1 MPEISD
7 SIKLKRLVA
16 FSCDFMIII
25 LQDKDLISLFLADK
39 DFARLIQRHNDT
51 LLGSIKEHRKM
62 VISKINLGEFKD
74 RLSDEGL
81 SGDELN
87 FKYEFINE
95 LLKKMG
101 LPELDI
107 YKDLSLDENE
117 RPENQMIRYRIMK
130 SLMEKSKEGKFG
142 KWIDILFSG
151 INKFL
156 ESIGKAIPGVGA
168 IQDIKNLLELT
179 KQIRD
184 SFNVNNGKLRRFFSR
199 FKL

>member
-39 DFARLIQRHNDT
+39 DFARVVQRHNAT
-51 LLGSIKEHRKM
+51 LLGSITEHRKM

-117 RPENQMIRYRIMK
+117 RPDNQMIRYRIMK

-142 KWIDILFSG
+142 EWIDILFSG
-151 INKFL
+151 INKIL
-156 ESIGKAIPGVGA
+156 DSIGKAIPGVGA
-168 IQDIKNLLELT
+168 IQEIKNFLELT

>member
-1 MPEISD
+1 MSEIAD

-39 DFARLIQRHNDT
+39 DFAHLIQRHNDT

-95 LLKKMG
+95 ILKKMG

-107 YKDLSLDENE
+107 YQDLSLDENE

-130 SLMEKSKEGKFG
+130 SLIEKSKEGKFG

-151 INKFL
+151 INKL
-156 ESIGKAIPGVGA
+156 LDNIGKAIPGVGA
-168 IQDIKNLLELT
+168 IQEIKNLLELT

>member
-1 MPEISD
+1 MSEIAD

-95 LLKKMG
+95 ILKKMG

-107 YKDLSLDENE
+107 YQDLSLDENE

-130 SLMEKSKEGKFG
+130 SLMEKSKDDKFG

-151 INKFL
+151 INKL
-156 ESIGKAIPGVGA
+156 LDNIGKAIPGVGA
-168 IQDIKNLLELT
+168 IQEIKNLLELT

>member
-39 DFARLIQRHNDT
+39 DFARLIQRHNAT

-117 RPENQMIRYRIMK
+117 RPDNQMIRYRIMK
-130 SLMEKSKEGKFG
+130 SLMEKSKESKFG

-151 INKFL
+151 INKIL
-156 ESIGKAIPGVGA
+156 DSIGKAIPGVGA
-168 IQDIKNLLELT
+168 IQEIENFLELT

>member
-39 DFARLIQRHNDT
+39 DFARVVQRHNAT
-51 LLGSIKEHRKM
+51 LLGSITEYRKM
-62 VISKINLGEFKD
+62 VISKINCGEVKD
-74 RLSDEGL
+74 RFSDEGL

-117 RPENQMIRYRIMK
+117 RPDNQMIRYRIMK

-142 KWIDILFSG
+142 EWIDILFSG
-151 INKFL
+151 INKIL
-156 ESIGKAIPGVGA
+156 DSIGKAIPGVGA
-168 IQDIKNLLELT
+168 IQEIENFLELT

>member
-95 LLKKMG
+95 ILKKMG

>member
-7 SIKLKRLVA
+7 STKLKRLVA
-16 FSCDFMIII
+16 FSCDLMIIF
-25 LQDKDLISLFLADK
+25 LEDKDLISLFLADK
-39 DFARLIQRHNDT
+39 DFARLIQRHNAT

-74 RLSDEGL
+74 RLSYEGL

-117 RPENQMIRYRIMK
+117 RPDNQMIRYRIMK

-151 INKFL
+151 INKIL
-156 ESIGKAIPGVGA
+156 DSIGKAIPGVGA
-168 IQDIKNLLELT
+168 IQEIKNFLELT
-179 KQIRD
+179 KKIRD
-184 SFNVNNGKLRRFFSR
+184 SFNVNNGKVRRFFSR

>member
-25 LQDKDLISLFLADK
+25 LEDKDLISLFLADK
-39 DFARLIQRHNDT
+39 DFARLIQRHNAT

-74 RLSDEGL
+74 RLSYEGL

-117 RPENQMIRYRIMK
+117 RPDNQMIRYRIMK
-130 SLMEKSKEGKFG
+130 SLMEKSKESKFG

-151 INKFL
+151 INKIL
-156 ESIGKAIPGVGA
+156 DSIGKAIPGVGA
-168 IQDIKNLLELT
+168 IQEIKNFLELT

>member
-39 DFARLIQRHNDT
+39 DFARVVQRHNAT
-51 LLGSIKEHRKM
+51 LLGSIREHRKM
-62 VISKINLGEFKD
+62 VISKINSGEVKD

-117 RPENQMIRYRIMK
+117 RPDNQMIRYRIMK

-142 KWIDILFSG
+142 EWIDILFSG
-151 INKFL
+151 INKIL
-156 ESIGKAIPGVGA
+156 DSIGKAIPGVGA
-168 IQDIKNLLELT
+168 IQEIENFLELT

>member
-7 SIKLKRLVA
+7 STKLKRLVA
-16 FSCDFMIII
+16 FSCDLMIIF
-25 LQDKDLISLFLADK
+25 LEDKDLISLFLADK
-39 DFARLIQRHNDT
+39 DFARLIQRHNAT

-117 RPENQMIRYRIMK
+117 RPDNQMIRYRIMK
-130 SLMEKSKEGKFG
+130 SLMEKSKECKFG
-142 KWIDILFSG
+142 EWIDILFSG
-151 INKFL
+151 INKIL
-156 ESIGKAIPGVGA
+156 DSIGKAIPGAGA
-168 IQDIKNLLELT
+168 IQEIENFLELT

-199 FKL
+199 SKL

>member
-1 MPEISD
+1 
-7 SIKLKRLVA
+7 
-16 FSCDFMIII
+16 
-25 LQDKDLISLFLADK
+25 
-39 DFARLIQRHNDT
+39 
-51 LLGSIKEHRKM
+51 M
-62 VISKINLGEFKD
+62 VISKINSGEFKD

-95 LLKKMG
+95 LLKNMG

-117 RPENQMIRYRIMK
+117 RPDNQMIRYRIMK
-130 SLMEKSKEGKFG
+130 SLMEKSKESKFG

-151 INKFL
+151 INKIL
-156 ESIGKAIPGVGA
+156 DSIGKAIPGVGA
-168 IQDIKNLLELT
+168 IQEIKNFLELT

-184 SFNVNNGKLRRFFSR
+184 SFNVNNRKLRRFFSR

>member
-1 MPEISD
+1 MSEISD

-95 LLKKMG
+95 ILKKMG

-151 INKFL
+151 INKIL
-156 ESIGKAIPGVGA
+156 DSIGKAIPGAGA
-168 IQDIKNLLELT
+168 IQEIKNFLELT

>member
-39 DFARLIQRHNDT
+39 DFARVVQRHNAT
-51 LLGSIKEHRKM
+51 LLGSITEHRKM

-117 RPENQMIRYRIMK
+117 RPDNQMIRYRIMK
-130 SLMEKSKEGKFG
+130 SLMEKSKESKFG

-151 INKFL
+151 INKIL
-156 ESIGKAIPGVGA
+156 DSIGKAIPGVGA
-168 IQDIKNLLELT
+168 IQEIKNFLELT

>member
-39 DFARLIQRHNDT
+39 DFARVVQRHNAT
-51 LLGSIKEHRKM
+51 LLGSITEHRKM
-62 VISKINLGEFKD
+62 VISKINSGEVKD

-117 RPENQMIRYRIMK
+117 RPDNQMIRYRIMK
-130 SLMEKSKEGKFG
+130 SLMEKSKESKFG

-151 INKFL
+151 INKIL
-156 ESIGKAIPGVGA
+156 DSIGKAIPGVGA
-168 IQDIKNLLELT
+168 IQEIENFLELT

>member
-95 LLKKMG
+95 ILKKMG

-184 SFNVNNGKLRRFFSR
+184 SFNVNNGKLRKFFSR

>member
-1 MPEISD
+1 MPDISD

-25 LQDKDLISLFLADK
+25 LEDKDLISLFLADK
-39 DFARLIQRHNDT
+39 DFARLIQRHNAT

-117 RPENQMIRYRIMK
+117 RPDNQMIRYRIMK

-142 KWIDILFSG
+142 EWIDILFSG
-151 INKFL
+151 INKIL
-156 ESIGKAIPGVGA
+156 DSIGKAIPGVGA
-168 IQDIKNLLELT
+168 IQEIENFLELT

>member
-25 LQDKDLISLFLADK
+25 LEDKDLISLFLADK
-39 DFARLIQRHNDT
+39 DFARLIQRHNAT

-117 RPENQMIRYRIMK
+117 RPDNQMIRYRIMK
-130 SLMEKSKEGKFG
+130 SLMEKSKESKFG

-151 INKFL
+151 INKIL
-156 ESIGKAIPGVGA
+156 DSIGKAIPGVGA
-168 IQDIKNLLELT
+168 IQEIENFLELT

-184 SFNVNNGKLRRFFSR
+184 SFNVNDGKLRRFFSR

>member
-39 DFARLIQRHNDT
+39 DFARVVQRHNAT
-51 LLGSIKEHRKM
+51 LLGSITEHRKM
-62 VISKINLGEFKD
+62 VISKINSGEVKD

-117 RPENQMIRYRIMK
+117 RPDNQMIRYRIMK

-142 KWIDILFSG
+142 EWIDILFSG
-151 INKFL
+151 INKIL
-156 ESIGKAIPGVGA
+156 DSIGKAIPGVGA
-168 IQDIKNLLELT
+168 IQEIENFLELT

>member
-1 MPEISD
+1 MSEISD

-39 DFARLIQRHNDT
+39 DFARFIQRHNDT
-51 LLGSIKEHRKM
+51 LLGSIREHRKM

-95 LLKKMG
+95 ILKKMG

-107 YKDLSLDENE
+107 YKDLSLDEDE
-117 RPENQMIRYRIMK
+117 RPDNQMIRYRIMK
-130 SLMEKSKEGKFG
+130 SLMKS
-142 KWIDILFSG
+142 IR
-151 INKFL
+151 
-156 ESIGKAIPGVGA
+156 KASLA
-168 IQDIKNLLELT
+168 
-179 KQIRD
+179 
-184 SFNVNNGKLRRFFSR
+184 NGLIYYLAVSTNSWRV
-199 FKL
+199 

>member
-39 DFARLIQRHNDT
+39 DFARLIQRHNAA
-51 LLGSIKEHRKM
+51 LLGSIEEHRKM
-62 VISKINLGEFKD
+62 VISKINSSEFKD

-95 LLKKMG
+95 ILRKMG

-107 YKDLSLDENE
+107 YKDFSLDENE
-117 RPENQMIRYRIMK
+117 TPDNQMIRYRIMK

-142 KWIDILFSG
+142 KWIDILFSR
-151 INKFL
+151 
-156 ESIGKAIPGVGA
+156 
-168 IQDIKNLLELT
+168 
-179 KQIRD
+179 RD
-184 SFNVNNGKLRRFFSR
+184 VIF
-199 FKL
+199 

>member
-1 MPEISD
+1 MPDISD

-25 LQDKDLISLFLADK
+25 LEDKDLISLFLADK
-39 DFARLIQRHNDT
+39 DFARLIQRHNAT

-62 VISKINLGEFKD
+62 VISKINSGEVKD

-117 RPENQMIRYRIMK
+117 RPDNQMIRYRIMK

-142 KWIDILFSG
+142 EWIDILFSG
-151 INKFL
+151 INKIL
-156 ESIGKAIPGVGA
+156 DSIGKAIPGVGA
-168 IQDIKNLLELT
+168 IQEIKNFLELT

>member
-1 MPEISD
+1 MPDISD

-25 LQDKDLISLFLADK
+25 LEDKDLISLFLADK
-39 DFARLIQRHNDT
+39 DFARLIQRHNAT
-51 LLGSIKEHRKM
+51 LVGSIKEHRKM

-74 RLSDEGL
+74 RLSNEGL

-117 RPENQMIRYRIMK
+117 RPDNQMIRYRIMK
-130 SLMEKSKEGKFG
+130 SLMEKSKESKFG

-151 INKFL
+151 INKIL
-156 ESIGKAIPGVGA
+156 DSIGKAIPGVGA
-168 IQDIKNLLELT
+168 IQEIENFLELT

>member
-1 MPEISD
+1 MSEIAD

-95 LLKKMG
+95 ILKKMG

-107 YKDLSLDENE
+107 YQDLSLDENE

-151 INKFL
+151 INKLL

-168 IQDIKNLLELT
+168 IQEIKNLLELS

-184 SFNVNNGKLRRFFSR
+184 SFYVNNGKLRRFFSR

>member
-1 MPEISD
+1 MSEIAD

-62 VISKINLGEFKD
+62 VISKINLGEFND

-81 SGDELN
+81 SGNELN

-95 LLKKMG
+95 ILKKMG

-107 YKDLSLDENE
+107 YQDLSLDENE

-130 SLMEKSKEGKFG
+130 SLMEKSKEGRFG

-151 INKFL
+151 INKLL